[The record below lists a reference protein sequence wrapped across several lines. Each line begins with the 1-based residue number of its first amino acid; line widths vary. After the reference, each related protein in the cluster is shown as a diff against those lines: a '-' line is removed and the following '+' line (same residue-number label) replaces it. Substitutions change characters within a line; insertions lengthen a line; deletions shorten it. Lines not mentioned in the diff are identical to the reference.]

1 MREGRREEGGEEKEE
16 GGRVLINRTS
26 LFPTD
31 SYIKPPKASKLNA
44 FTLLNTE
51 AHSLKPPLKK
61 LAINFAQE
69 IPRQKKEHQET
80 VLLTLQILIKNL
92 QVCWEKNQWLSIQG
106 GNSAFSKGT
115 QYEQMG
121 LGRNIMRECL
131 ILLVSEGYVQKAE
144 YDVQAR
150 QTALYYPLNSLQA
163 IYMDSLYLP
172 YKGFQRSGIFVKNG
186 QQKILANLPSNHM
199 DLVSIK
205 NLHEILKHQRLPNY
219 SPLQRIFTC
228 SSKDPYFLNG
238 GRLYTNTQLIPVK
251 DSPIRKFTTINRER
265 CCEID
270 FSANHLRMSAA
281 FFNQKLSDDPYQE
294 ILNIVK
300 VSCRDDIKRVF
311 ASLISTKESDT
322 NKARNG
328 LGYPKEK
335 RLNPI
340 SFATFE
346 VAYKAI
352 NQLFPWFKAVRGIGS
367 NLQSIEGQILLETM
381 SLLLEEGIISI
392 PLHDALRVPAQHM
405 QKTER
410 IMQETWSKHL
420 GVDFETKVTCKID

>member
-1 MREGRREEGGEEKEE
+1 MREGRREEGGEEVEE
-16 GGRVLINRTS
+16 GGRVLSNRTS

-31 SYIKPPKASKLNA
+31 SFIKPPKASKLNA
-44 FTLLNTE
+44 FTLLNPE

-61 LAINFAQE
+61 LALNFAQE

-144 YDVQAR
+144 YDVQSR

-228 SSKDPYFLNG
+228 SLKDPYFLNG

-405 QKTER
+405 QKTQR